1 MINRIFV
8 SLYIEY
14 NKIDKYNHFIGKYV
28 ISENDK
34 DYSELIKV
42 LSFLKS
48 QNVEEIRLEDMINLF
63 EFVISP
69 SDRIVTGAIYTPKIF
84 EIIYLDDVWILS
96 IVYMTSMLLI

>member
-1 MINRIFV
+1 MIQSIFVFLKRNIPQDSFLINRIFV

-28 ISENDK
+28 ILENDK

-48 QNVEEIRLEDMINLF
+48 QDVEEIRLEDMINL
-63 EFVISP
+63 
-69 SDRIVTGAIYTPKIF
+69 
-84 EIIYLDDVWILS
+84 LMS
-96 IVYMTSMLLI
+96 I

>member
-1 MINRIFV
+1 MIQSIFVFLKRNIPQDFLINRIFV

-48 QNVEEIRLEDMINLF
+48 QDVEEIRLEDMINLF

-69 SDRIVTGAIYTPKIF
+69 SR
-84 EIIYLDDVWILS
+84 
-96 IVYMTSMLLI
+96 